1 MAEFT
6 QEGRPF
12 HVDTPLP
19 PDKLLLQRFH
29 GDEGVSVP
37 YHYTLELLSEE
48 EAVDPADLLRQPM
61 VVTVHLQDGGE
72 RKVHGLVRR
81 FVQLGQQDDL
91 TFYSA
96 EIVPWLWFLTLSRD
110 CKVFQNKSVLD
121 IVQEVFDGL
130 GYSDYDLRCGLDY
143 APREYCVQYRETHFN
158 FVSRLLEEE
167 GIFYFFEHADDKHTL
182 VLADMNSA
190 FQGCPTQETVR
201 MAAEEGPTLDEDVVT
216 SISLESAVHL
226 GKVTLRDYDFTRPSL
241 NLETSVTD
249 EDVEEE
255 VYDYPGQYREL
266 SDGERYAQLLLE
278 EGMCGGQVIRGASNC
293 RAFQSGFKTTL
304 SEHYRPDANQEYVL
318 LHVSHRGEAGDYRTW
333 ATATFEYRNTFVCIP
348 SATPYRPPRR
358 SRKPTVHGSQTALV
372 VGPAGE
378 EVYTDEFGRIKIQFY
393 WDRLGQKDQNS
404 SCFVRVVFGWAG
416 KGYGSVS
423 IPRIGN
429 EVVVDFLEGNPDAP
443 IVTGS
448 VYNAEQAV
456 PFSLPGSGIQMG
468 MKSRS
473 SPGGGGY
480 NEITMTDT
488 KGKEQLTIHAQY
500 DMGTT
505 VEHDDTQTIKN
516 DRTITVVGKHTET
529 IQKDC
534 KITILGTSTTEITK
548 DTSVKILEGN
558 HTVTVSTGTQSTTV
572 NKDITIT
579 SDTKL
584 VHVKAATE
592 IQLLVGDSS
601 LLMKKDGTIELKGKN
616 VLIDGS
622 AKVDVHG
629 AAVTMIGD
637 DTVKVSAQTT
647 EVTGGKEAKFGVGS
661 QQMTC
666 DTTKVA
672 VSGAAINSSAVG
684 MHEIAGALVKIN

>member
-48 EAVDPADLLRQPM
+48 EAVDPADVLRQPM

-110 CKVFQNKSVLD
+110 CKVFQKKSVLD

-130 GYSDYDLRCGLDY
+130 GYSDYDLRCGRDY

-304 SEHYRPDANQEYVL
+304 SEHYRPDANQAYVL

-448 VYNAEQAV
+448 VYNAEQSV

-473 SPGGGGY
+473 SPGGGGN

-488 KGKEQLTIHAQY
+488 KGAELINIHAQH
-500 DMGTT
+500 DMHTT
-505 VEHDDTQTIKN
+505 VDNDDTQTVKVN
-516 DRTITVVGKHTET
+516 RTVTVDGTHTET
-529 IQKDC
+529 IK
-534 KITILGTSTTEITK
+534 K
-548 DTSVKILEGN
+548 DTSITITEGN
-558 HTVTVSTGTQSTTV
+558 LTLTVSKGTATVTVKKAVTETFQETQSTTV
-572 NKDITIT
+572 KKKISIT
-579 SDTKL
+579 SETADIVLTGSTEIKL
-584 VHVKAATE
+584 VA
-592 IQLLVGDSS
+592 GDSS
-601 LLMKKDGTIELKGKN
+601 LVLKKDGTINLVGKKVLVQGSDEVN
-616 VLIDGS
+616 VGGKKIN
-622 AKVDVHG
+622 
-629 AAVTMIGD
+629 
-637 DTVKVSAQTT
+637 VSADN
-647 EVTGGKEAKFGVGS
+647 EAKIGVSS
-661 QQMTC
+661 QNVTC
-666 DTTKVA
+666 DKQKVG

-684 MHEIAGALVKIN
+684 MHEITGAVVKIN